1 MDRQLG
7 FTGEL
12 ATTAMGIMP
21 HEDIDDALRLA
32 LTTDIPFWPQLPR
45 LSYYEDMYVQAM
57 EHFPGTVI
65 DEERLRIFVDSNRF
79 VEEISEYLEKEGDEG
94 YFRLSDRFAQ
104 AYQRFLAAE
113 LGSYKSIR
121 GQIISPV
128 SLALKIVDENG
139 RPIVYNDEVRAFAYA
154 YIQKKLNIQYEE
166 LKEKNG
172 NAFVWID
179 DPGLEFIFNALCGY
193 DNVKAKRE
201 LTEFFEGVTGPRG
214 LHLCGR
220 PDWDFLLTLNIE
232 ILSFNAY
239 AFGDLFVTYDKVK
252 DFLERGN
259 LISWG
264 IVPTSFDEFMGENV
278 EGIAKRIEAMWD
290 VLDEKGLDR
299 QLVVR
304 QSLLAPA
311 TCNLVNPDR
320 TATVERSFAL
330 LGEVSDYL
338 KGKYLQ

>member
-1 MDRQLG
+1 
-7 FTGEL
+7 
-12 ATTAMGIMP
+12 
-21 HEDIDDALRLA
+21 
-32 LTTDIPFWPQLPR
+32 
-45 LSYYEDMYVQAM
+45 
-57 EHFPGTVI
+57 
-65 DEERLRIFVDSNRF
+65 
-79 VEEISEYLEKEGDEG
+79 
-94 YFRLSDRFAQ
+94 
-104 AYQRFLAAE
+104 
-113 LGSYKSIR
+113 
-121 GQIISPV
+121 
-128 SLALKIVDENG
+128 
-139 RPIVYNDEVRAFAYA
+139 
-154 YIQKKLNIQYEE
+154 
-166 LKEKNG
+166 
-172 NAFVWID
+172 VWID

-201 LTEFFEGVTGPRG
+201 LTEFFEGVAGPRG

-264 IVPTSFDEFMGENV
+264 IVPTSFDEFMGEDV
-278 EGIAKRIEAMWD
+278 KGVAKRIEAMWD
-290 VLDEKGLDR
+290 VLDKKGLDR

-311 TCNLVNPDR
+311 TCNLVNPDK

-330 LGEVSDYL
+330 LSEVSDYL